1 MKSAELANI
10 ITWNP
15 RKAGKLVRGR
25 GRATLSGDPVLN
37 LGTKSP
43 DQAAPDVGQM
53 ELTRFST

>member
-25 GRATLSGDPVLN
+25 RATLSGDPVLN